1 VEEAFNLY
9 FVGTAGSGKSTITAA
24 FSEWLNTQ
32 GYDSILVNLDP
43 GAEAKP
49 YESDVDITEWI
60 SLPEIMKEYGL
71 GPNGAQ
77 VAAADLLAINASSVW
92 KSISEFETDFVII
105 DTPGQL
111 ELFTFRESSRKLIEQ
126 FGPERSTLCFLIDP
140 ILSRNANGFVS
151 SLLLATTAS
160 FRLAIPMLKVISKSD
175 MLTEEEM
182 ENIQN
187 WSSDPYSL
195 SGALGEDITSAQ
207 NLASIEF
214 LHALETLGVGGEVRF
229 ASSETMF
236 GMEDIYN
243 FVQEIRAGG
252 EDLVPR

>member
-1 VEEAFNLY
+1 LEEAFNIY

-32 GYDSILVNLDP
+32 GYDSVLVNLDP

-60 SLPEIMKEYGL
+60 NLPEIMKEYGL

-77 VAAADLLAINASSVW
+77 VAAADLLAINASKVW
-92 KSISEFETDFVII
+92 RSISEFETDFVVI

-126 FGPERSTLCFLIDP
+126 FGPERSAICFLIDP

-175 MLTEEEM
+175 LLSEKDI
-182 ENIQN
+182 ENIQS
-187 WSSDPYSL
+187 WSTDHYSL
-195 SGALGEDITSAQ
+195 SGALGEEVASAQ
-207 NLASIEF
+207 NLASVEF
-214 LHALETLGVGGEVRF
+214 LRALETLGVVGEVMF
-229 ASSETMF
+229 ASSETMS

-243 FVQEIRAGG
+243 FVQQIRAGG